1 MSLLS
6 KLEQVK
12 WVTLMEISHKQNF
25 TTPRVFANILI
36 NKGSYVY
43 YYVMSRII

>member
-12 WVTLMEISHKQNF
+12 WVMLMEISDKQNF
-25 TTPRVFANILI
+25 ITLKVFVNTLI
-36 NKGSYVY
+36 SKGSYVY